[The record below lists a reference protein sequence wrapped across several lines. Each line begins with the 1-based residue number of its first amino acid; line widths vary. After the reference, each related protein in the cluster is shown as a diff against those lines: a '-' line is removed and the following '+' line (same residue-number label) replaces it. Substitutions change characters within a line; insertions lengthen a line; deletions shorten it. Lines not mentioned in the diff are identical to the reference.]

1 MAASTNQL
9 LAAKQKLS
17 EVLGERFKTYLN
29 CLRLWFSQKLTK
41 DEFDIEARKILSG
54 ESIHA
59 HNEFLLA
66 FFNKCQSPCTGRD
79 SASGDSAQN
88 RDKTKKTKLK
98 AKGRPVRVTFEKRFV
113 PAVPSK
119 HVPHAKARDPS
130 ESAKSLGFCSR
141 EHCLPDALLV
151 HGRMFV
157 IAWDCGLDSVDDRAV
172 QLVMTAVKHQ
182 VKEVLTA
189 VLSRR
194 NAYKLREGRF
204 QFALGCTPA
213 NPYLRNS
220 RILSNLQCHS
230 HPTTVSSTG
239 EHLPE
244 MVPTLDWAE
253 SEAALE
259 VACDPTP
266 RPRLPPVSAMDL
278 VEALQVHKGCI
289 PSHTVYTKSI
299 EQALAAQWHP
309 SHEELDQEQIRAQ
322 EDAIRSQLLEEQQ
335 NLSW

>member
-1 MAASTNQL
+1 
-9 LAAKQKLS
+9 
-17 EVLGERFKTYLN
+17 
-29 CLRLWFSQKLTK
+29 
-41 DEFDIEARKILSG
+41 
-54 ESIHA
+54 
-59 HNEFLLA
+59 
-66 FFNKCQSPCTGRD
+66 
-79 SASGDSAQN
+79 
-88 RDKTKKTKLK
+88 
-98 AKGRPVRVTFEKRFV
+98 
-113 PAVPSK
+113 
-119 HVPHAKARDPS
+119 
-130 ESAKSLGFCSR
+130 
-141 EHCLPDALLV
+141 
-151 HGRMFV
+151 MFV

-253 SEAALE
+253 SKADLLDVHATAAE
-259 VACDPTP
+259 T
-266 RPRLPPVSAMDL
+266 VSFTGVL
-278 VEALQVHKGCI
+278 ISSVLSV
-289 PSHTVYTKSI
+289 S
-299 EQALAAQWHP
+299 
-309 SHEELDQEQIRAQ
+309 
-322 EDAIRSQLLEEQQ
+322 SQD
-335 NLSW
+335 